1 MTDVFAVVRGTIAPQ
16 LDQALADSRANP
28 LPASPSSLPAEPGHS
43 QQLFAR
49 LLGAAIDAAPTAP
62 VDAVPSAP
70 VDAAPTAAID
80 AAPTAVGDTASTVTT
95 TAGGT
100 PVDAAAVAL
109 DPAAASVTELLAAF
123 RAGTTTPGAVLAALA
138 PHWTSDAVWS
148 DAVLRLVDGAAE
160 AAAESDRRWA
170 AGDPRPLEGVPFAV
184 KDIIDVADTVVTSGS
199 LQTGDRVAP
208 ADATVVARLRAA
220 GAIPVFTA
228 ATTEFACGGPHN
240 ARYGAVRNPWDPS
253 RWTGGSSTG
262 SGSALAARIVPLA
275 LGSDTGGSIRV
286 PSALCGTTG
295 IKPTY
300 GLVPRTGV
308 ASLSWTLDHVG
319 PMARSAEDLA
329 LVLAVIAGGDGQ
341 DPTAHTAVPLVE
353 AAPERVR
360 GLRIGVPRTW
370 FTERV
375 DAAVLDA
382 ATAATERFRGL
393 GATIVPIEFDDVE
406 AIDAECWTVFYGEL
420 AANQEANAA
429 TADLFDAGTRARFDV
444 AFTPTAADY
453 LRALRRRPL
462 VQAAMVAR
470 MDEAGVD
477 VVLTPGIGATAPR
490 LDDLTMAVDG
500 ERFNLHEVVPRNT
513 RLFDYVGFPA
523 LMMPAGTA
531 PDGLPIGVQLVARP
545 WDDRLVLS
553 AAAAFESVTD
563 HHRRVP
569 PASATRGSTDQ

>member
-1 MTDVFAVVRGTIAPQ
+1 MTDVFAVVSGTIAPQ
-16 LDQALADSRANP
+16 LEQALADSRANP

-43 QQLFAR
+43 AQLFAR
-49 LLGAAIDAAPTAP
+49 LLGAAIDAAPAP
-62 VDAVPSAP
+62 APSHAH
-70 VDAAPTAAID
+70 A
-80 AAPTAVGDTASTVTT
+80 DTDTDTDTDTDGRSTTTT
-95 TAGGT
+95 TAE
-100 PVDAAAVAL
+100 
-109 DPAAASVTELLAAF
+109 DPAAATVTELLAAY
-123 RAGTTTPGAVLAALA
+123 RAGTTTPDAVLAALA
-138 PHWTSDAVWS
+138 PHWTADDAIWS
-148 DAVLRLVDGAAE
+148 DAVLRLVDGAAA
-160 AAAESDRRWA
+160 AAAESTRRWA
-170 AGDPRPLEGVPFAV
+170 AGEARPLEGIPFAV
-184 KDIIDVADTVVTSGS
+184 KDIIDVAGTVVTSGS

-240 ARYGAVRNPWDPS
+240 ARYGAVRNPWDPE

-329 LVLAVIAGGDGQ
+329 LVLAVIAGGDGA
-341 DPTAHTAVPLVE
+341 DPTSSTAVPLIE
-353 AAPERVR
+353 AAPERVE

-370 FTERV
+370 FTDRV

-382 ATAATERFRGL
+382 HADAVDRFRTL
-393 GATIVPIEFDDVE
+393 GATVVPIEFDDLE

-490 LDDLTMAVDG
+490 LDDLTMSVDG
-500 ERFNLHEVVPRNT
+500 QRFNLHDVVPRNT

-531 PDGLPIGVQLVARP
+531 PDGLPVGLQLVARP

-553 AAAAFESVTD
+553 AAAAFQAVTD

>member
-1 MTDVFAVVRGTIAPQ
+1 MTDVAALVRGTIAPQ
-16 LDQALADSRANP
+16 LDRALAASRANP
-28 LPASPSSLPAEPGHS
+28 LPAAPSALPAEPAHS
-43 QQLFAR
+43 AQLFGR
-49 LLGAAIDAAPTAP
+49 LLDAAVDGAP
-62 VDAVPSAP
+62 
-70 VDAAPTAAID
+70 APTAAGPD
-80 AAPTAVGDTASTVTT
+80 DDLAASR
-95 TAGGT
+95 
-100 PVDAAAVAL
+100 AAA
-109 DPAAASVTELLAAF
+109 DPAAASVVELLAAY
-123 RAGTTTPGAVLAALA
+123 RSGTTTPSEVLAALA
-138 PHWTSDAVWS
+138 PHWTSDDVWS
-148 DAVLRLVDGAAE
+148 DAVLRLVQGAEE
-160 AAAESDRRWA
+160 AAAESTRRWA
-170 AGDPRPLEGVPFAV
+170 DDDARPLEGIPFAV
-184 KDIIDVADTVVTSGS
+184 KDIIDVAGTIVTSGS

-208 ADATVVARLRAA
+208 ADATVVARLRSA

-240 ARYGAVRNPWDPS
+240 ARYGAVRNPWDPE

-329 LVLAVIAGGDGQ
+329 LVLRVIAGSDGQ
-341 DPTAHTAVPLVE
+341 DPTTFPTVPLIE
-353 AAPERVR
+353 AAPERVE
-360 GLRIGVPRTW
+360 GLRIGVPLGW

-375 DAAVLDA
+375 DRAVLDA
-382 ATAATERFRGL
+382 HAAAVERFQEL
-393 GATIVPIEFDDVE
+393 GATLVPIEFDDLE
-406 AIDAECWTVFYGEL
+406 SIDSECWTVFYGEL
-420 AANQEANAA
+420 AANQEANAG
-429 TADLFDAGTRARFDV
+429 TADLFDAGTRARFEV
-444 AFTPTAADY
+444 SFLPTAADY

-462 VQAAMVAR
+462 VQAAMVTR

-490 LDDLTMAVDG
+490 LDDLTMSVDG
-500 ERFNLHEVVPRNT
+500 ERFNLHDVIPRNT

-531 PDGLPIGVQLVARP
+531 PDGLPVGVQLVARP

-553 AAAAFESVTD
+553 AAAAFQRTTT
-563 HHRRVP
+563 HHRAVP
-569 PASATRGSTDQ
+569 SSSAVRGPSDR

>member
-16 LDQALADSRANP
+16 LEQALHDSRANP
-28 LPASPSSLPAEPGHS
+28 LPAAPSSLPAEPGHS
-43 QQLFAR
+43 QALFTR
-49 LLGAAIDAAPTAP
+49 LLAAAIDAAPTPAAP
-62 VDAVPSAP
+62 VAP
-70 VDAAPTAAID
+70 APAS
-80 AAPTAVGDTASTVTT
+80 TASTVS
-95 TAGGT
+95 TAAT
-100 PVDAAAVAL
+100 AS
-109 DPAAASVTELLAAF
+109 DPAAASVTELLAAY
-123 RAGTTTPGAVLAALA
+123 RDGSTTPTAVVGALA
-138 PHWTSDAVWS
+138 PHWTSDDVWS
-148 DAVLRLVDGAAE
+148 DAVLRLVDGAE
-160 AAAESDRRWA
+160 QAAAESTRRWA
-170 AGDPRPLEGVPFAV
+170 AGEARALEGVPFAV
-184 KDIIDVADTVVTSGS
+184 KDIIDVAGTVVTSGS

-240 ARYGAVRNPWDPS
+240 ARYGAVRNPWDPE

-319 PMARSAEDLA
+319 PMARTAEDLA

-341 DPTAHTAVPLVE
+341 DPTTHTAVPLVE
-353 AAPERVR
+353 AAPGRIA
-360 GLRIGVPRTW
+360 GMRIGVPRVW

-375 DAAVLDA
+375 DRAVLDA
-382 ATAATERFRGL
+382 HAAAVDRFAAL
-393 GATIVPIEFDDVE
+393 GAQIVPIEFDDLE

-453 LRALRRRPL
+453 LRSLRRRPL

-490 LDDLTMAVDG
+490 LDDLTMTVDG
-500 ERFNLHEVVPRNT
+500 VPYNLHDVIPRNT
-513 RLFDYVGFPA
+513 RVFDYVGFPA

-531 PDGLPIGVQLVARP
+531 PDGLPVGVQLVARP

-553 AAAAFESVTD
+553 AAAAFQEVTD
-563 HHRRVP
+563 HHHRVP

>member
-16 LDQALADSRANP
+16 LEQALHVSRANP
-28 LPASPSSLPAEPGHS
+28 LPAAPSSLPAEPGHS
-43 QQLFAR
+43 QALFTR
-49 LLGAAIDAAPTAP
+49 LLAASIDAAPAP
-62 VDAVPSAP
+62 
-70 VDAAPTAAID
+70 AAP
-80 AAPTAVGDTASTVTT
+80 
-95 TAGGT
+95 
-100 PVDAAAVAL
+100 AVAL
-109 DPAAASVTELLAAF
+109 TPGAASTAATASDPAAASVTELLAAY
-123 RAGTTTPGAVLAALA
+123 RDGSTTPSAVVGALA
-138 PHWTSDAVWS
+138 PHWTSDDVWS
-148 DAVLRLVDGAAE
+148 DAVLRLVDGAE
-160 AAAESDRRWA
+160 RAAVESTRRWA
-170 AGDPRPLEGVPFAV
+170 AGEARALEGVPFAV
-184 KDIIDVADTVVTSGS
+184 KDIIDVAGTVVTSGS

-240 ARYGAVRNPWDPS
+240 ARYGAVRNPWDPE

-319 PMARSAEDLA
+319 PMARTAEDLA

-341 DPTAHTAVPLVE
+341 DPTTHTAVPLVE
-353 AAPERVR
+353 AAPGRIA
-360 GLRIGVPRTW
+360 GMRIGVPRVW

-375 DAAVLDA
+375 DGAVLDA
-382 ATAATERFRGL
+382 HAAAVDRFAAL
-393 GATIVPIEFDDVE
+393 GARIVPIEFDDLE

-453 LRALRRRPL
+453 LRSLRRRPL

-490 LDDLTMAVDG
+490 LDDLTMTVDG
-500 ERFNLHEVVPRNT
+500 VPYNLHDVIPRNT
-513 RLFDYVGFPA
+513 RVFDYVGFPA

-531 PDGLPIGVQLVARP
+531 PDGLPVGVQLVARP

-553 AAAAFESVTD
+553 AAAAFQEVTD
-563 HHRRVP
+563 HHHRVP

>member
-62 VDAVPSAP
+62 VDA
-70 VDAAPTAAID
+70 APTAA
-80 AAPTAVGDTASTVTT
+80 GDTASTVTT

-100 PVDAAAVAL
+100 PVDAAAVAH

-123 RAGTTTPGAVLAALA
+123 RAGTTTPGAVLATLA

-148 DAVLRLVDGAAE
+148 DAVLRLVDGAVE

-382 ATAATERFRGL
+382 ATAATERFRAL

-470 MDEAGVD
+470 MDEAGAD

-553 AAAAFESVTD
+553 AAAAFQSVTD

>member
-16 LDQALADSRANP
+16 LEQALHDSRANP
-28 LPASPSSLPAEPGHS
+28 LPAAPSSLPAEPSHS
-43 QQLFAR
+43 HALFAR
-49 LLGAAIDAAPTAP
+49 LLAAT
-62 VDAVPSAP
+62 
-70 VDAAPTAAID
+70 VDAAPAP
-80 AAPTAVGDTASTVTT
+80 AAP
-95 TAGGT
+95 
-100 PVDAAAVAL
+100 AVAL
-109 DPAAASVTELLAAF
+109 TPGADSTAATASDPAAASVTELLAAY
-123 RAGTTTPGAVLAALA
+123 RDGSTTPTAVVEALA
-138 PHWTSDAVWS
+138 PHWTSDDVWS
-148 DAVLRLVDGAAE
+148 DAVLRLVDGAE
-160 AAAESDRRWA
+160 QAAAESTRRWA
-170 AGDPRPLEGVPFAV
+170 AGEARALEGVPFAV
-184 KDIIDVADTVVTSGS
+184 KDIIDVAGTVVTSGS

-240 ARYGAVRNPWDPS
+240 ARYGAVRNPWDPE

-319 PMARSAEDLA
+319 PMARTAEDLA

-341 DPTAHTAVPLVE
+341 DPTTHTAVPLVE
-353 AAPERVR
+353 AAPGRTA
-360 GLRIGVPRTW
+360 GMRIGVPRIW

-375 DAAVLDA
+375 DRAVLDA
-382 ATAATERFRGL
+382 HAAAVDRFAAL
-393 GATIVPIEFDDVE
+393 GARIVPIEFDDLE

-453 LRALRRRPL
+453 LRSLRRRPL

-490 LDDLTMAVDG
+490 LDDLTMTVDG
-500 ERFNLHEVVPRNT
+500 VTYNLHDVIPRNT
-513 RLFDYVGFPA
+513 RVFDYVGFPA

-531 PDGLPIGVQLVARP
+531 PDGLPVGVQLVARP

-553 AAAAFESVTD
+553 AAAAFQEVTD
-563 HHRRVP
+563 HHHRVP

>member
-1 MTDVFAVVRGTIAPQ
+1 MTDVFTVVRDTIAPQ
-16 LDQALADSRANP
+16 LDQALRDSRANP
-28 LPASPSSLPAEPGHS
+28 LPAAPSSLLAEPGHS
-43 QQLFAR
+43 HALFAR
-49 LLGAAIDAAPTAP
+49 LLGAAIDAAPAPAAPAPAAAAPASAAPAPATPGGTAP
-62 VDAVPSAP
+62 
-70 VDAAPTAAID
+70 
-80 AAPTAVGDTASTVTT
+80 
-95 TAGGT
+95 
-100 PVDAAAVAL
+100 
-109 DPAAASVTELLAAF
+109 DPAAASVTELLAAY
-123 RAGTTTPGAVLAALA
+123 REGSTTPTAVVAALA
-138 PHWTSDAVWS
+138 PHWTSDDVWS
-148 DAVLRLVDGAAE
+148 DAVLRLVDGAE
-160 AAAESDRRWA
+160 QAAAESTRRWA
-170 AGDPRPLEGVPFAV
+170 AGDARPLEGVPFAV
-184 KDIIDVADTVVTSGS
+184 KDIIDVAGTVVTSGS

-208 ADATVVARLRAA
+208 TDATVVGRLRAA
-220 GAIPVFTA
+220 GAIPVFMA

-240 ARYGAVRNPWDPS
+240 ARYGAVRNPWDPD

-319 PMARSAEDLA
+319 PMARTAEDLA
-329 LVLAVIAGGDGQ
+329 LVLAVIAGGDGA
-341 DPTAHTAVPLVE
+341 DPTTHTAVPLVE
-353 AAPERVR
+353 AAPERVV
-360 GLRIGVPRTW
+360 GLRIGVPRGW

-375 DAAVLDA
+375 DGAVLDA
-382 ATAATERFRGL
+382 HAAAIDRFAAL
-393 GATIVPIEFDDVE
+393 GAEILPIEFDDLA

-420 AANQEANAA
+420 AANQEANAD

-490 LDDLTMAVDG
+490 LDDLTMSVDG
-500 ERFNLHEVVPRNT
+500 ERFNLHDVVPRNT

-531 PDGLPIGVQLVARP
+531 PDGLPVGAQLVARP

-553 AAAAFESVTD
+553 AAAAFQTVTD
-563 HHRRVP
+563 HHHRVP

>member
-62 VDAVPSAP
+62 VDA
-70 VDAAPTAAID
+70 APTAA
-80 AAPTAVGDTASTVTT
+80 GDTASTVTT

-123 RAGTTTPGAVLAALA
+123 RAGTTTPGAVLATLA

-341 DPTAHTAVPLVE
+341 DPTTHTAVPLVE

-382 ATAATERFRGL
+382 ATAATERFRAL

-553 AAAAFESVTD
+553 AAAAFQSVTD

>member
-16 LDQALADSRANP
+16 LEQALHDSRANP
-28 LPASPSSLPAEPGHS
+28 LPAAPSSLPAEPSHS
-43 QQLFAR
+43 HALFAR
-49 LLGAAIDAAPTAP
+49 LLAAA
-62 VDAVPSAP
+62 
-70 VDAAPTAAID
+70 VDAAPTP
-80 AAPTAVGDTASTVTT
+80 AAPVAPGPASTVS
-95 TAGGT
+95 TAAT
-100 PVDAAAVAL
+100 AS
-109 DPAAASVTELLAAF
+109 DPAAASVTELLAAY
-123 RAGTTTPGAVLAALA
+123 RDGSTTPTAVVGALA
-138 PHWTSDAVWS
+138 PHWTSDDVWS
-148 DAVLRLVDGAAE
+148 DAVLRLVDGAE
-160 AAAESDRRWA
+160 QAAAESTRRWA
-170 AGDPRPLEGVPFAV
+170 AGEARALEGVPFAV
-184 KDIIDVADTVVTSGS
+184 KDIIDVASTVVTSGS

-240 ARYGAVRNPWDPS
+240 ARYGAVRNPWDPE

-319 PMARSAEDLA
+319 PMARTAEDLA

-341 DPTAHTAVPLVE
+341 DPTTHTAVPLVE
-353 AAPERVR
+353 AAPGRIA
-360 GLRIGVPRTW
+360 GMRIGVPRVW

-375 DAAVLDA
+375 DRAVLDA
-382 ATAATERFRGL
+382 HAAAVDRFAAL
-393 GATIVPIEFDDVE
+393 GAEIVPIEFDDLE

-453 LRALRRRPL
+453 LRSLRRRPL

-490 LDDLTMAVDG
+490 LDDLTMTVDG
-500 ERFNLHEVVPRNT
+500 VPYNLHDVIPRNT
-513 RLFDYVGFPA
+513 RVFDYVGFPA

-531 PDGLPIGVQLVARP
+531 PDGLPVGVQLVARP

-553 AAAAFESVTD
+553 AAAAFQEITD
-563 HHRRVP
+563 HHHRVP

>member
-1 MTDVFAVVRGTIAPQ
+1 MTDVAAVVRGTIAPQ
-16 LDQALADSRANP
+16 LDRALAASRANP
-28 LPASPSSLPAEPGHS
+28 LPAAPSALRAEPAHS
-43 QQLFAR
+43 AQLFGR
-49 LLGAAIDAAPTAP
+49 LLGAAIEAAPAVAATPGTGADTTP
-62 VDAVPSAP
+62 ARPADAPSASRP
-70 VDAAPTAAID
+70 AADTAA
-80 AAPTAVGDTASTVTT
+80 
-95 TAGGT
+95 
-100 PVDAAAVAL
+100 DAAA
-109 DPAAASVTELLAAF
+109 DSAAATVIELLDAY
-123 RAGTTTPGAVLAALA
+123 RSGTTTPSAVLAALA
-138 PHWTSDAVWS
+138 PHWTSDDVWS
-148 DAVLRLVDGAAE
+148 DAVLRLVDGAEA
-160 AAAESDRRWA
+160 AAAESTRRWA
-170 AGDPRPLEGVPFAV
+170 DDEARPLEGIPFAV
-184 KDIIDVADTVVTSGS
+184 KDIIDVAGTIVTSGS

-240 ARYGAVRNPWDPS
+240 ARYGAVRNPWDPE

-329 LVLAVIAGGDGQ
+329 LALAVIAGSDGE
-341 DPTAHTAVPLVE
+341 DPTTFTAVPLIE
-353 AAPERVR
+353 AEPERVE
-360 GLRIGVPRTW
+360 GLRIGVPRGW

-375 DAAVLDA
+375 DTAVLDA
-382 ATAATERFRGL
+382 HAAATEQFRAL
-393 GATIVPIEFDDVE
+393 GATLVPIEFDDLE
-406 AIDAECWTVFYGEL
+406 SIDAECWTVFYGEL

-444 AFTPTAADY
+444 SFLPTAADY

-490 LDDLTMAVDG
+490 LDDLTMSVDG
-500 ERFNLHEVVPRNT
+500 ERFNLHDVIPRNT

-531 PDGLPIGVQLVARP
+531 PDGLPVGVQLVARP

-553 AAAAFESVTD
+553 AAAAFQRVTT
-563 HHRRVP
+563 HHRLVP
-569 PASATRGSTDQ
+569 PSSAVRGLTDQ